1 MAENRGLGY
10 GRVTRDVTEKAQR
23 CIYTNFSLSISG
35 IGHIDLP
42 TFS

>member
-10 GRVTRDVTEKAQR
+10 GRVTRDGTEEAQR
-23 CIYTNFSLSISG
+23 CSDTNFSLLISG